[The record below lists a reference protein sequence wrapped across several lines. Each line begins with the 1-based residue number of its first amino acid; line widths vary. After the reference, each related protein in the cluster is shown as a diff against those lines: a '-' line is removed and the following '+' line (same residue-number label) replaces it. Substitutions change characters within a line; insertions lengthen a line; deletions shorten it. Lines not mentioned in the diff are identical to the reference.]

1 MSTHGIESSNGT
13 TSSDVD
19 PLAGVITALE
29 EQLMPLSAEREQLE
43 ARLRDLSG
51 RETRIKE
58 GIAALTGKPVRTV
71 ARQARDERNSHDWIP
86 SVKTLDD
93 VYACIVNAEEPVN
106 VTFVANAVHTSR
118 GTAKKAVDELRSQ
131 NRVRFVGKA
140 GKGSA
145 NLYAPMPRD

>member
-1 MSTHGIESSNGT
+1 
-13 TSSDVD
+13 
-19 PLAGVITALE
+19 
-29 EQLMPLSAEREQLE
+29 MPLSSEREQLE
-43 ARLRDLSG
+43 ARLRDLSA

-58 GIAALTGKPVRTV
+58 GIAALVGKPARAVPRTAPKKMV
-71 ARQARDERNSHDWIP
+71 GARNTHDWVP

-93 VYACIVNAEEPVN
+93 VYACLVRAGEPVN
-106 VTFVANAVHTSR
+106 ITLIADAVHTSR
-118 GTAKKAVDELRSQ
+118 GTAKKAIDELRAQ